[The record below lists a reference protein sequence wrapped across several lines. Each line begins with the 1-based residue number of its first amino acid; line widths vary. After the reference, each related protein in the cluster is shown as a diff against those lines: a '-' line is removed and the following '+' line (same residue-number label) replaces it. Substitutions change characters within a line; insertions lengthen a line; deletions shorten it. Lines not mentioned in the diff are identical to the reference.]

1 MTKENSSGRTLLS
14 IFYRSPRLM
23 QGLCL
28 ISGLSLISSGLV
40 LAQTDSFLDRGVA
53 PPSDTIEAAPALAP
67 EPPAQRKPV
76 VTESR
81 VEAVPKARKQA
92 LQLEPPARR
101 KPVATESV
109 VVPVSRARK
118 PARERELVAPATPPA
133 PAAAQKPVNLGRI
146 RRSFQARGRKP
157 AVPARVLEAPVRKPS
172 VLVREPEAPVR
183 KPSVLVREPEA
194 RVRKP
199 SAVLREAAAR
209 VRKPSV
215 LVREP
220 EARVRKPSAV
230 LREAAALGPIIAVQ
244 KKPVLAAPDLSLP
257 DASTEAK
264 TPPKV
269 FINPAQIQ
277 ESDEASVRLTN
288 RYIDRTDYSIGAT
301 ARYESPATVIV
312 TDRSSGCRTVS
323 QNGQLS
329 SGICG
334 AAVPSQQTATQQT
347 ATQQTATRGTA
358 TQLIATRGTAT
369 QLVPIRPTASQLI
382 VSRPT
387 ASQLIVSQPK
397 ASQVVASRPTV
408 SQLIAS
414 RPTVSQLIASR
425 PTVSQLIAS
434 REIASPVIAN
444 QPTAS
449 RPSASQQTDLLDTAD
464 ILEISRGSVRE
475 PQLAGVKR
483 LPTPSLKPVEA
494 FEPVQAS
501 PERLRVTRIRAP
513 RQTTYSAYSTADL
526 PSPTGQFY
534 DSSSRSTSPMGLAY
548 YNLTSRPEARPNMEK
563 SNFMFP
569 LALPGAISSMFGW
582 RIHPITGDYR
592 FHAGTDLG
600 APEGTPVLA
609 AVAGD
614 VIMADFLGGYGLTVV
629 LQHHEGKDESLYGH
643 LSEIFVQPGDRVEQ
657 GAVIGRVGST
667 GSSTGPHLHFE
678 WRHLTSEGWV
688 ALDAGPNIEY
698 ALAQFARA
706 LQVAQATPQRGF

>member
-172 VLVREPEAPVR
+172 VLVREPEAP
-183 KPSVLVREPEA
+183 
-194 RVRKP
+194 
-199 SAVLREAAAR
+199 

-449 RPSASQQTDLLDTAD
+449 RPSTSQQTDLLDTAD

-494 FEPVQAS
+494 FDPVQAS

-643 LSEIFVQPGDRVEQ
+643 LSVIFVQPGDRVEQ